1 MRHYIIIQAS
11 IEPEQSTALRLVEDR
26 RRLGIANRAVSAE
39 MPAERKIR
47 RLRRRRHTKDL
58 PTGFMRLQDAENG
71 WRGLGKRWRTARLD
85 SSQMPEIRWDG
96 VCDETQDR
104 RDFEE
109 RTQCVQNG
117 AKRLF
122 SVSYDETET
131 FCGNAE
137 IGHFP

>member
-1 MRHYIIIQAS
+1 MR
-11 IEPEQSTALRLVEDR
+11 E
-26 RRLGIANRAVSAE
+26 
-39 MPAERKIR
+39 IR
-47 RLRRRRHTKDL
+47 NLRRRRLIIVL
-58 PTGFMRLQDAENG
+58 PTGFKRLQDAETG
-71 WRGLGKRWRTARLD
+71 WKDRGKRWRTARQD

-122 SVSYDETET
+122 PVSYDETET